1 MLKRERFS
9 DERKRKIVQEVLS
22 GEFTKEQARRI
33 YGIKSKSGILEWMRS
48 FASIPPKSHGVD
60 PLQKLRMMKQET
72 DETAKLKARIAEL
85 EEQLVYSELK
95 GRAYQIMVENAK
107 RDYNL
112 DLEKKPGAKSFI
124 NSKKKGRK

>member
-1 MLKRERFS
+1 MLKRECFS
-9 DERKRKIVQEVLS
+9 EERKRKIVQEVLS

-60 PLQKLRMMKQET
+60 PLSKLRMMKQET

-112 DLEKKPGAKSFI
+112 DFEKKPGAKSFI
-124 NSKKKGRK
+124 NSKKKDRK

>member
-9 DERKRKIVQEVLS
+9 EEMKRKIVQEVLS

-60 PLQKLRMMKQET
+60 PLPKLRTMKQET
-72 DETAKLKARIAEL
+72 DESVKLKIRITEL
-85 EEQLVYSELK
+85 EEQLAYSELK
-95 GRAYQIMVENAK
+95 GRAYQMMVEIAK

-112 DLEKKPGAKSFI
+112 DLEKKRGAKSFTS
-124 NSKKKGRK
+124 SKKKTPK